1 MDGPMWGL
9 SYEENEKLYMRTLL
23 CVLRIPGLFL
33 MDIWWTD
40 HVNSSIPVSLDLQ
53 DVADS
58 GIHLILFV
66 LVNITEVENHL
77 TDNVPLQAM
86 FILLLPLQE
95 LVRLYM
101 NFISGAALCLSV
113 FSIYHFVGDEIR
125 IRNEL
130 SPGESLFGFDF
141 FKRHVSRQFSSQYL

>member
-58 GIHLILFV
+58 GIHLILFA
-66 LVNITEVENHL
+66 LVIITEV
-77 TDNVPLQAM
+77 
-86 FILLLPLQE
+86 
-95 LVRLYM
+95 
-101 NFISGAALCLSV
+101 
-113 FSIYHFVGDEIR
+113 
-125 IRNEL
+125 
-130 SPGESLFGFDF
+130 
-141 FKRHVSRQFSSQYL
+141 